1 MKKVGLEI
9 TKENRDCKIVSLKL
23 SPDSAKDSKDG
34 LSKSRRPPK
43 PKYDIVNSLIN
54 DYKAKLL
61 SKMHSPDQIN
71 EMNNEISEMPRR
83 VTQAF
88 GRTAYTFIDKN
99 NEKKIYSIQMIKKKP
114 ENEKLDIFF
123 GAKG

>member
-1 MKKVGLEI
+1 MGKPSANTKNQIKKKFKLQGISNEAPL
-9 TKENRDCKIVSLKL
+9 KI
-23 SPDSAKDSKDG
+23 SA
-34 LSKSRRPPK
+34 
-43 PKYDIVNSLIN
+43 
-54 DYKAKLL
+54 
-61 SKMHSPDQIN
+61 
-71 EMNNEISEMPRR
+71 
-83 VTQAF
+83 AF